1 MSFKGVTTDRAFV
14 VASARSSVT
23 KFIIGIFEEYTTYLC
38 MGIYKWNDSPLGIK
52 LTTSGVRRRRSWRT
66 NKNVD
71 ALLFGQEEGLRFP

>member
-38 MGIYKWNDSPLGIK
+38 MGIYK
-52 LTTSGVRRRRSWRT
+52 
-66 NKNVD
+66 
-71 ALLFGQEEGLRFP
+71 